1 MRAATFDRADHS
13 LTAVRR
19 MSAEGFPILPPA
31 PFTQASQEPDRVGA
45 AEAHAPVSAAFLHFT
60 ESGLAQPDMT
70 APVRPPK
77 PFAGAVTS
85 LTQGSAAVEARAA
98 HNRQVAGST
107 PAPATNSVAKTS
119 EDNGRSSAAIGE
131 PMAGEVSR
139 GIDAADRQ
147 RPALPDFTGDDGG
160 RSVQASGGA
169 ASVITLSEPAMILLR
184 AIAAYEQVDDAAALT
199 MALATH
205 ATKIGAGPL
214 ARAALDQIERQ
225 RHGDITDVPEFPR
238 SGERRFVLT
247 PKAPDGAFADAN
259 DARSGLRPKADFRSG
274 GP

>member
-1 MRAATFDRADHS
+1 MRSLAFDRAVADHG
-13 LTAVRR
+13 LTAVRQ
-19 MSAEGFPILPPA
+19 MSAEGCPILPVPPFAIAPA
-31 PFTQASQEPDRVGA
+31 PQEPDRVDA
-45 AEAHAPVSAAFLHFT
+45 AEASPPVSAAFLHFT

-77 PFAGAVTS
+77 PFACAVTS
-85 LTQGSAAVEARAA
+85 LTQSSAAVEARAA

-107 PAPATNSVAKTS
+107 PAPATSL
-119 EDNGRSSAAIGE
+119 
-131 PMAGEVSR
+131 SR
-139 GIDAADRQ
+139 PSLPAD
-147 RPALPDFTGDDGG
+147 DDGRPG
-160 RSVQASGGA
+160 IPSSDALAKGQAGMAERNAKSGHA
-169 ASVITLSEPAMILLR
+169 VTLSEPAMILLR

-225 RHGDITDVPEFPR
+225 RHGDITDVPEFRR

-259 DARSGLRPKADFRSG
+259 DARSGLRPKADIRSG